1 MLLQKRLPLL
11 PGDKMFLLHPNSTTK
26 NTELDWVVGSNGETT
41 IKVTDEQIAGIK
53 NAWAFQVV
61 FQVS

>member
-1 MLLQKRLPLL
+1 
-11 PGDKMFLLHPNSTTK
+11 MFLLHPNSTTK